1 MDLTDYVSE
10 SSPAD
15 CKRVQASSLCFGIPD
30 ASFKALA
37 VKLASQCLKFMPRIC
52 GVWTSF
58 LDVGPYPLIGVRSP
72 VNIHLTCFFLTQ
84 GPFWIHILVYAIIC
98 PWPGESNFKSS
109 DAQLED
115 DMSSKHEHICPWRS
129 GPCGLLPRTCSG
141 HLSMSAAMPSMTWQ
155 PRPELISILLTEMI
169 HAQKDPYCETSPN
182 LIESESY
189 FLKKNIPHTW
199 LLRLG
204 FMLAIRLVLRLRPRG
219 LLSLGPPCGSFV
231 WVNLATSLR
240 TLSEPYGDVTKSHV
254 SLGNLL
260 LNWN

>member
-1 MDLTDYVSE
+1 MPSYAPGQE
-10 SSPAD
+10 SRTSN
-15 CKRVQASSLCFGIPD
+15 RQ
-30 ASFKALA
+30 
-37 VKLASQCLKFMPRIC
+37 MPN
-52 GVWTSF
+52 WKM
-58 LDVGPYPLIGVRSP
+58 
-72 VNIHLTCFFLTQ
+72 
-84 GPFWIHILVYAIIC
+84 IC
-98 PWPGESNFKSS
+98 PAKMN
-109 DAQLED
+109 
-115 DMSSKHEHICPWRS
+115 MICP
-129 GPCGLLPRTCSG
+129 PTCGLLPRTCSG

-169 HAQKDPYCETSPN
+169 HAQKDPCCETSPN
-182 LIESESY
+182 LIESESD